1 MKSIIALILLI
12 LTLFTSGR
20 GGTVP
25 PIGTVDP
32 VDPADVPQVMMFTM
46 HNNWAWGI
54 QQSVMV
60 IDRDGNC
67 YSSYTDNSNY
77 AYNYGNY
84 PDGWID
90 LKEDGWYEKLLE
102 ITKTGDK
109 NGTLPDNYANLI
121 RANVGNFE
129 SWGKLP
135 VKEYNDGCC
144 DYGVNRLYGVYYAE
158 GGMGLTE
165 LACVGDLMECRDSK
179 DVMKFVNGT
188 ELLSMKT
195 FT

>member
-1 MKSIIALILLI
+1 MKSIIAVIIAFFTLL
-12 LTLFTSGR
+12 TSGH
-20 GGTVP
+20 GGTT
-25 PIGTVDP
+25 GDP
-32 VDPADVPQVMMFTM
+32 VDPTDVPRVMMFTM

-60 IDRDGNC
+60 IDSDGNC
-67 YSSYTDNSNY
+67 YLQYTDNSNHD
-77 AYNYGNY
+77 YNYGNM

-90 LKEDGWYEKLLE
+90 LKEDGWYEKLVE
-102 ITKTGDK
+102 ITETGEYI
-109 NGTLPDNYANLI
+109 NTFTENANLI
-121 RANVGNFE
+121 RNNVGNFE

-144 DYGVNRLYGVYYAE
+144 DYGVNTLYGVYYAE

-165 LACVGDLMECRDSK
+165 LACVGDAMECRDSK
-179 DVMKFVNGT
+179 EVMKFVNGT
-188 ELLSMKT
+188 GLMSMKK

>member
-1 MKSIIALILLI
+1 MKSIIAVIIALF
-12 LTLFTSGR
+12 TLMTSGR

-25 PIGTVDP
+25 PVDP
-32 VDPADVPQVMMFTM
+32 VDPADVPQVMMFTI
-46 HNNWAWGI
+46 HSNWAWGI

-67 YSSYTDNSNY
+67 YLSYTDNSNY
-77 AYNYGNY
+77 DYNYGNM

-90 LKEDGWYEKLLE
+90 LKEDGWYEKLVE
-102 ITKTGDK
+102 ITETGEFI
-109 NGTLPDNYANLI
+109 NTFTENASLI

-188 ELLSMKT
+188 GLMTMKT